1 MANLRQLRQKNNI
14 SYELSSDSD
23 PGENSSDT
31 PFGTPQKAI
40 PLRKRSVV
48 SLDETDSEESEAS
61 AEVPP
66 PRLSTAGHSLR
77 QHGDLRLSTR
87 AQENN
92 LLKRKRKT
100 SKASNRPIVTSDAPK
115 SIKPIVKSTRGEI
128 RDAIASGT
136 AVKRKNFFLSHQ
148 NLFLPLLP
156 PKNYISKLVE
166 QQKYDDQDQDILA
179 VSDSIE
185 SLNSTSKDIAGPKSI
200 PYEDLS
206 QQPQGIKATMKPYQL
221 SGLSFL
227 VYLQRNGLNGILG
240 DEMGLGKTL
249 QTLSLIQYLKE
260 IRKQSSVSESSVTEN
275 RPSLVVCPLSVLSSW
290 MAEARKW
297 APGLKTLRFHGPL
310 HERDRMKKIIT
321 GEVDM
326 YGYETRRHKMHKNSR
341 MQKAG
346 KVIIDLDAEPETENE
361 IGVDLVVT
369 TYECFQAEQAW
380 FKKSFV
386 WNYLVLDE
394 GHKIKNEKS
403 LISRALQSLGAE
415 YRLILTGTPIHNN
428 MLELWAL
435 LHWLYPEVFTENTAE
450 SFKEAFDLTRGTAS
464 TTFMDD
470 ARRLLEHIM
479 LRRMKTSEVVN
490 LNLPSKTEV
499 LLYIPLTPMQKFWYT
514 RLLTRADQGLL
525 NELFQDAGQKE
536 AVSKEQDQLEQ
547 MLQNKTDEQLEAL
560 GKTGD
565 AAWRESK
572 EILEKA
578 LQQEQQDEG
587 KNSAWKKLMNLLMQL
602 RKVCNHPYLLPHAE
616 PSPYYIGEHIM
627 HASGK
632 FIVLDRLL
640 NELVIKQ
647 KKKILIFSEFTRML
661 DCCEDFLALRG
672 GNGERFRY
680 LRLEGSTSR
689 ARRNLWIRLFNKEA
703 SEHKVMLIS
712 TRAGG
717 LGINLTAASDVIM
730 MDQNFN
736 PQVTL
741 QAEARAHRIGQTKP
755 VTIYKL
761 CTQGTVEEQMMG
773 RIQKKLYLSAKVTES
788 MQSVHGSTKMRKSG
802 SRSIA
807 EDEDMPQLNTNQLM
821 SLVRR
826 GARALAHPD
835 LDINDMLQWDL
846 PTMLE
851 KCRDK
856 PADAIVAK
864 DTGVAPTGN
873 EDEEKRW
880 LAQVEQVHSRVFQGK
895 KYQKRDDFNSI
906 AEDWSSTRADRRIGK
921 ETTVMVDGFAISKQS
936 MSCGDWEAVPTFAGK
951 DPRLSEPKREKK
963 APINNQEHC
972 QVCWDGGDLI
982 LCSGCPR
989 SYHYDCLDPTAKVR
1003 SRSTISFNCSQHQCW
1018 DCAQKTSDAGG
1029 MIFRCRWCERGFC
1042 EDCADWG
1049 KTQLLGENLKEYELL
1064 EYPSVI
1070 QAYYICCHTC
1080 SDDHTLNP
1088 ASKAFYDE
1096 QAADI
1101 DMRHSLML
1109 EQDAKAMSDST
1120 LSDSLSLTDASTID
1134 ESAVTT
1140 PYCDTDKGIRSSN
1153 KKRKTLP
1160 LSFNLGMKPS
1170 DSPGFGLSPCDSD
1183 QEGSFSESK
1192 RKISPE
1198 SKQTR
1203 SSKRV
1208 KLSHSSP
1215 RTPLRSR
1222 RT

>member
-1 MANLRQLRQKNNI
+1 MVDLRQLRQKNNI

-23 PGENSSDT
+23 PGEVSSGT
-31 PFGTPQKAI
+31 PYGTPQKVV
-40 PLRKRSVV
+40 RKKSVV
-48 SLDETDSEESEAS
+48 SLHETDSEESEAG
-61 AEVPP
+61 VKNLP

-77 QHGDLRLSTR
+77 QRSHLRLSLR
-87 AQENN
+87 AQENKT
-92 LLKRKRKT
+92 LKRKRKA
-100 SKASNRPIVTSDAPK
+100 SKVSTRPIVTSDATKP
-115 SIKPIVKSTRGEI
+115 IKPMVKTTRNQV
-128 RDAIASGT
+128 RDSITTGT
-136 AVKRKNFFLSHQ
+136 VVKRNTFLIHHKD
-148 NLFLPLLP
+148 LFLPLLP
-156 PKNYISKLVE
+156 KKNYITKLIE
-166 QQKYDDQDQDILA
+166 QQPSEDPEQDILA
-179 VSDSIE
+179 ISDSVE
-185 SLNSTSKDIAGPKSI
+185 SLNSASKDNIGSKGSAV

-206 QQPQGIKATMKPYQL
+206 QQPRGIAATMKPYQL

-227 VYLQRNGLNGILG
+227 LYLHRNGLAGILA

-260 IRKQSSVSESSVTEN
+260 NRKQSSGSESSMFEN

-326 YGYETRRHKMHKNSR
+326 YGKETKRHKIQKNNR

-361 IGVDLVVT
+361 VGVDLVIT

-386 WNYLVLDE
+386 WNYLILDE

-403 LISRALQSLGAE
+403 QISKALQALGAE
-415 YRLILTGTPIHNN
+415 YRLILTGTPTHNN

-450 SFKEAFDLTRGTAS
+450 SFKDAFDLTRGTAS
-464 TTFMDD
+464 TAFMND
-470 ARRLLEHIM
+470 ARKLLEHIM

-490 LNLPSKTEV
+490 LNLPPKTEV
-499 LLYIPLTPMQKFWYT
+499 LLYVPLTPMQKFWYT

-525 NELFQDAGQKE
+525 NDLFQDAGQKE
-536 AVSKEQDQLEQ
+536 VVSKEHDKQEQ
-547 MLQNKTDEQLEAL
+547 MMQGKEIEQLDSL

-565 AAWRESK
+565 AAWQESR

-587 KNSAWKKLMNLLMQL
+587 KNNAWRKLMNLLMQL
-602 RKVCNHPYLLPHAE
+602 RKVCNHAYLLPHAE

-640 NELVIKQ
+640 GELVIKQ

-661 DCCEDFLALRG
+661 DCCEDFLALRS
-672 GNGERFRY
+672 GNGESFEY

-689 ARRNLWIRLFNKEA
+689 ARRNLWIRLFNQEA
-703 SEHKVMLIS
+703 SAYKVMLIS
-712 TRAGG
+712 TKAGG

-730 MDQNFN
+730 MDQNWN
-736 PQVTL
+736 PQITL
-741 QAEARAHRIGQTKP
+741 QAEARAHRIGQNKP

-788 MQSVHGSTKMRKSG
+788 MQSVHGSTKTRRSG
-802 SRSIA
+802 NQSIA
-807 EDEDMPQLNTNQLM
+807 GDDDMPQLNTNQLM

-873 EDEEKRW
+873 EDDERKW
-880 LAQVEQVHSRVFQGK
+880 LEQVEQVHSRVFQGK
-895 KYQKRDDFNSI
+895 KYTTQKNDFNSM
-906 AEDWSSTRADRRIGK
+906 AEEWSATRANRRIGK

-963 APINNQEHC
+963 APINNQE
-972 QVCWDGGDLI
+972 VLTF
-982 LCSGCPR
+982 S
-989 SYHYDCLDPTAKVR
+989 CL
-1003 SRSTISFNCSQHQCW
+1003 N
-1018 DCAQKTSDAGG
+1018 
-1029 MIFRCRWCERGFC
+1029 
-1042 EDCADWG
+1042 
-1049 KTQLLGENLKEYELL
+1049 
-1064 EYPSVI
+1064 
-1070 QAYYICCHTC
+1070 
-1080 SDDHTLNP
+1080 
-1088 ASKAFYDE
+1088 
-1096 QAADI
+1096 
-1101 DMRHSLML
+1101 
-1109 EQDAKAMSDST
+1109 
-1120 LSDSLSLTDASTID
+1120 
-1134 ESAVTT
+1134 
-1140 PYCDTDKGIRSSN
+1140 
-1153 KKRKTLP
+1153 LP
-1160 LSFNLGMKPS
+1160 LWVS
-1170 DSPGFGLSPCDSD
+1170 
-1183 QEGSFSESK
+1183 
-1192 RKISPE
+1192 
-1198 SKQTR
+1198 
-1203 SSKRV
+1203 
-1208 KLSHSSP
+1208 
-1215 RTPLRSR
+1215 
-1222 RT
+1222 